1 MNKWSLQGFEA
12 MSKGSFENAGQNIYV
27 SKNGVLQRIWR
38 FDVNNDGYV
47 DLQITNS
54 HDYNEHPDLYIFHD
68 PTGEARRQE
77 VLTQGA
83 QTGAVAD
90 LNGNGYDDLFVNSIP
105 KLYEAGI
112 TEEQINHILCD
123 NPMKLLM

>member
-1 MNKWSLQGFEA
+1 MRKWCIQGFDA
-12 MSKGSFENAGQNIYV
+12 ISKGTFENAGQNLYV
-27 SKNGVLQRIWR
+27 SKNGMLQRIWR

-54 HDYNEHPDLYIFHD
+54 HDYNEHPVLYIIHD

-83 QTGAVAD
+83 QKV
-90 LNGNGYDDLFVNSIP
+90 
-105 KLYEAGI
+105 K
-112 TEEQINHILCD
+112 
-123 NPMKLLM
+123 